1 MTSYLI
7 RRILILIPMALA
19 VSAIIFFSIRLSP
32 VDPINYMVPP
42 EAAASQENLDA
53 LRKSLGLTDPL
64 GVQYLRWLRDVLTG
78 NFGYS
83 IQTGEKIS
91 SILAL
96 RAPATLELALSA
108 LVLSTILG
116 LGIGLLAAVKRGGVV
131 DGFSRGLAV
140 VGIGVP
146 EFFVGI
152 ALLQVFAY
160 RLGWFPTGQRMAPGE
175 VTLWDRLP
183 HLILPVSTLTFTM
196 LAVIIRYTRN
206 SVLDTLNKDYV
217 KTARSKGVAEWKI
230 IWRHVFRNSLGPVL
244 VILTFRLP
252 ILVGGSV
259 LVEAIYRW
267 PGLGSAIIAAMFS
280 SDYPVIMTAGML
292 IAIAILVASFLVD
305 IGKAILDPRVRL
317 S

>member
-1 MTSYLI
+1 MIT
-7 RRILILIPMALA
+7 
-19 VSAIIFFSIRLSP
+19 
-32 VDPINYMVPP
+32 
-42 EAAASQENLDA
+42 
-53 LRKSLGLTDPL
+53 
-64 GVQYLRWLRDVLTG
+64 VL
-78 NFGYS
+78 
-83 IQTGEKIS
+83 
-91 SILAL
+91 L
-96 RAPATLELALSA
+96 LSA
-108 LVLSTILG
+108 LLAGVVVLTPLADRWRIPLPV
-116 LGIGLLAAVKRGGVV
+116 LLTLFGLLV
-131 DGFSRGLAV
+131 
-140 VGIGVP
+140 
-146 EFFVGI
+146 
-152 ALLQVFAY
+152 ALLPGSRVIQV
-160 RLGWFPTGQRMAPGE
+160 Q
-175 VTLWDRLP
+175 P